1 MLSIGAA
8 KRKALADTT
17 IGKHHT
23 MAGNL
28 TGARIAMQRITHVA
42 RAARTTCEQR
52 HLAVGG
58 NHPLRYLLDHL
69 VHPLKKPSDAISRSP
84 LRLDQHNA
92 SDPLGTEEKGSFTAS
107 VWPLIR
113 NPAVPKGSLFGR

>member
-28 TGARIAMQRITHVA
+28 TRARIAVQRIAHVA
-42 RAARTTCEQR
+42 RTARTTCEQR
-52 HLAVGG
+52 HLSVGG
-58 NHPLRYLLDHL
+58 DHPHGDLLDYL
-69 VHPLKKPSDAISRSP
+69 VHPLKKPSDAIVRSFP
-84 LRLDQHNA
+84 PGKA
-92 SDPLGTEEKGSFTAS
+92 
-107 VWPLIR
+107 
-113 NPAVPKGSLFGR
+113 